1 MDLTQ
6 LRVRYAE
13 TDQMG
18 VAHHASYP
26 VWFEVGRTEW
36 LRGRGLSYADVEAR
50 GFYLMLAALRVE
62 YRRAARYDDLLTL
75 ETGLL
80 EVRSRKLTF
89 GYRLRRGDALL
100 AGGQTEHV
108 TTDKL
113 YKPVRL
119 PEDVLRVLNFEL
131 G

>member
-1 MDLTQ
+1 MTGLTQ

-18 VAHHASYP
+18 VVHHAVYP

-36 LRGRGLSYADVEAR
+36 LRERGLSYTEIEAR
-50 GFYLMLAALRVE
+50 GLYLMLSALRVD
-62 YRRAARYDDLLTL
+62 YKRAARYDDLLTL
-75 ETGLL
+75 ETGVL

-89 GYRLRRGDALL
+89 AYRLLRGEDLL
-100 AGGQTEHV
+100 AAGQTEHV
-108 TTDKL
+108 ATDRT

-119 PEDVLRVLNFEL
+119 PQNLFDVLAV
-131 G
+131 